1 MLGLPHSKANR
12 FAVSTALCLTCLTLA
27 GTIRAQT
34 PTESARAVA
43 YPGVMHL
50 VVDASDIEHRIV
62 RVQQQL
68 AVAPGKLR
76 LYFPRFPPGT
86 HGPYGAVHRLAGLK
100 VMHDGTALPWV
111 RDTADPFA
119 FDVEVPERASTLALE
134 FQYLMQGN
142 ASEHAQGVMSRDFV
156 NLAWSQT
163 LMYPQG
169 WHVGAI
175 PVTASLKLP
184 PGWQH
189 ATSLR
194 SAGRQ
199 GDVVRFETTSLETLV
214 DSPVFA
220 APYMVRHEL
229 DSPGTPRAA
238 ALVIFAAR
246 ERDLESKPEQ
256 IEAHRKLVEQAARL
270 FGSRHFERY
279 EFLLGLFDDLGF
291 HGLEH
296 HQSSENLVD
305 TKYFKDWDKRRGAR
319 ELLPHEF
326 AHSWNGKFRRPAD
339 LLTPDFHTP
348 MRNSLLWLYEG
359 QTEYWGAMLAVRS
372 GLTTPEQLR
381 DDLARTIAKL
391 SAAPGRAWRNLQD
404 TTNEGVMRGRTIEHD
419 WPSWQRG
426 EDYYDEAALIWLE
439 ADMLIRDKTSGARS
453 LDDFARAFFGVDD
466 GRVLPLAYTFDD
478 VVATLNEVV
487 AHDWRAF
494 LRERIDGKAQLP
506 HLSAG
511 VERAGWRLAW
521 ADKPSDFEAA
531 DATSWRGESF
541 EHSLGFSVDK
551 GGKTIRSVLW
561 DGPAFKAGLPRQ
573 GELIAVNG
581 MVFTGERLREALL
594 ANKEGKA
601 PVQLIVKDGERV
613 RSFGFD
619 FRQGPR
625 YPRLERIDGTADR
638 LDAGVFRAR

>member
-1 MLGLPHSKANR
+1 M
-12 FAVSTALCLTCLTLA
+12 LA
-27 GTIRAQT
+27 GTLHAQ
-34 PTESARAVA
+34 PLTEAARTVS
-43 YPGVMHL
+43 YPGVIEL
-50 VVDASDIEHRIV
+50 EVDASDLEHRIV
-62 RVQQQL
+62 RVQQRL
-68 AVAPGKLR
+68 PVAPGKLR
-76 LYFPRFPPGT
+76 LYFPRFLPGT
-86 HGPYGAVHRLAGLK
+86 HGPYGAAHRFAGLK
-100 VMHDGTALPWV
+100 VLRDGAPLPWV
-111 RDTADPFA
+111 RDTADAFA
-119 FDVEVPERASTLALE
+119 FDVEVPERASTLAVE
-134 FQYLMQGN
+134 FQYLMPGN
-142 ASEHAQGVMSRDFV
+142 AGESADGLMSRDFLS
-156 NLAWSQT
+156 LAWSQT
-163 LMYPQG
+163 VMYPQG

-175 PVTASLKLP
+175 PVSASLKLP
-184 PGWQH
+184 PGWKH

-194 SAGRQ
+194 SASRRA
-199 GDVVRFETTSLETLV
+199 DLIRFETTSLEMLV

-229 DSPGTPRAA
+229 DAPGAPRAA
-238 ALVIFAAR
+238 ALNIFAAR

-256 IEAHRKLVEQAARL
+256 IDAHRRLVEQATRL

-291 HGLEH
+291 DGLEH

-359 QTEYWGAMLAVRS
+359 QTEYWGAILAVRS

-381 DDLARTIAKL
+381 DDLARTIARL
-391 SAAPGRAWRNLQD
+391 SASPGRAWRNLQD
-404 TTNEGVMRGRTIEHD
+404 TTNQGTMRGRTLD
-419 WPSWQRG
+419 QPWPSWQRG

-439 ADMLIRDKTSGARS
+439 ADMLIREKSGGARS
-453 LDDFARAFFGVDD
+453 LDDFARAFFGVED
-466 GRVLPLAYTFDD
+466 GRILPLPYTFDD
-478 VVATLNEVV
+478 VVATLNDVA

-494 LRERIDGKAQLP
+494 LRERVDGKAQLA

-511 VERAGWRLAW
+511 VERAGWKLTW

-531 DATSWRGESF
+531 EAATWRGESF
-541 EHSLGFSVDK
+541 EHSLGLRVDK
-551 GGKTIRSVLW
+551 DGKKIRGLVW
-561 DGPAFKAGLPRQ
+561 DGPAFKAGMPRD

-581 MVFTGERLREALL
+581 MVFTGERLREALV
-594 ANKEGKA
+594 ANKDGKG
-601 PVQLIVKDGERV
+601 PVQLLVKDGERV
-613 RSFGFD
+613 RSFSFD
-619 FRQGPR
+619 LRQGPR

-638 LDAGVFRAR
+638 LDAVLFKAR